1 VTVLAACGGGGD
13 GGLRGASAASGSLPR
28 TTTTAPASGIGTAAS
43 QSSSTQSSSTQT
55 SSTQTQSPEA
65 LRVARTPTKLLVVV
79 LENHAPDDVARDM
92 PTLSAS
98 GARYGEATSYYALT
112 HPSLPNYLSIAGGT
126 TFGVRDDKGPGK
138 HPLPGGS
145 VFGQAVPGRTTAR
158 TYAEGMSEPCQRS
171 NDGRYAVR
179 HNPWV
184 YFPAERAACK
194 RDDVPAGTPAAG
206 ALQADLA
213 GGRMPTFSLLVPD
226 VCNDAHDCDLATADR
241 WLASWLKAVEAA
253 PEWRTG
259 GLAVFV
265 TFDEDD
271 HSAGNHITGVLMHP
285 ALSGVRVTDRL
296 DHRDLSASASR
307 LLGGPPLREAAGRPG
322 LLAAFG
328 LA

>member
-13 GGLRGASAASGSLPR
+13 ADHRAASAASGSSPR
-28 TTTTAPASGIGTAAS
+28 TTAAAPASGIGTAGPQSSSSQTSSS
-43 QSSSTQSSSTQT
+43 QSSS
-55 SSTQTQSPEA
+55 PHA
-65 LRVARTPTKLLVVV
+65 LRVARKPSKLLVVV
-79 LENHAPDDVARDM
+79 LENHAPDDVAHDM
-92 PTLSAS
+92 PALSAT

-112 HPSLPNYLSIAGGT
+112 HPSLPNYLAIAGGT

-138 HPLPGGS
+138 HPLPGRS

-158 TYAEGMSEPCQRS
+158 TYAEGMTEPCQRS
-171 NDGRYAVR
+171 NDGRYAAR

-184 YFPAERAACK
+184 YFPAERAACE
-194 RDDVPAGTPAAG
+194 RDDVPAGTPKAG

-226 VCNDAHDCDLATADR
+226 ICNDAHDCDLATADR
-241 WLASWLKAVEAA
+241 WLASWLKTVEAA

-296 DHRDLSASASR
+296 DHRDLSASAAR
-307 LLGGPPLREAAGRPG
+307 LLGGAPLRQAAGRPG

>member
-1 VTVLAACGGGGD
+1 M
-13 GGLRGASAASGSLPR
+13 
-28 TTTTAPASGIGTAAS
+28 
-43 QSSSTQSSSTQT
+43 
-55 SSTQTQSPEA
+55 
-65 LRVARTPTKLLVVV
+65 RVARKPSKLLVVV
-79 LENHAPDDVARDM
+79 LENHAPDDVAQDM
-92 PTLSAS
+92 PALSAT
-98 GARYGEATSYYALT
+98 GERYGTATRYYALT
-112 HPSLPNYLSIAGGT
+112 HPSLPNYMAIAAGT
-126 TFGVRDDKGPGK
+126 TFGVRDDKGPDR
-138 HPLPGGS
+138 HPLPGAS

-158 TYAEGMSEPCQRS
+158 TYAEGMTEPCQRS

-184 YFPAERAACK
+184 YFPAERAACE
-194 RDDVPAGTPAAG
+194 RDDLPAGTPTAG
-206 ALQADLA
+206 ALHADLA
-213 GGRMPTFSLLVPD
+213 DGLMPTFSLLIPD
-226 VCNDAHDCDLATADR
+226 VCNDAHDCDLQTADR
-241 WLASWLKAVEAA
+241 WLASWLKAIEAA

-285 ALSGVRVTDRL
+285 ALHAARVTERL

-307 LLGGPPLREAAGRPG
+307 LLGGNPLHEAVRRPG